1 MTHSWR
7 RWVPAVAV
15 PAVIAAA
22 VLAGGIQSA
31 SAGQLAPKSPHELIA
46 LLAGNSVR
54 QFSGTLQ
61 QSSHLGLPELPAS
74 APTAATGALEFLTG
88 SHTVRIYADGPQ
100 RLRVQLLDQL
110 AERDLV
116 RNGSDVW
123 GYNSKDNSATH
134 WTLPAAAAG
143 SPAPA
148 PSSALP
154 EPSATPQD
162 LAQTFLDAITPTT
175 KVSVGPQTQ
184 VAGRDAYQLVL
195 EPQSSQTLVGSVSI
209 DVDAAT
215 GMPLGVD
222 VMARGQ
228 QDAAVSV
235 AFSTLDLSAPAASL
249 FTFSPPAG
257 ASVAQGTVPP
267 PPAHMVRPGPMIPG
281 PAAPGPTA
289 PGTAGPTPGP
299 GIPGHGVKA
308 PLSVSGTGWDAVVE
322 LPAGASAALL
332 DSPLLAQATTPVAG
346 GRLLST
352 ALVNVYLAND
362 GRIFAGS
369 VPFDRLQAA
378 AAAK

>member
-143 SPAPA
+143 SLAPA
-148 PSSALP
+148 PSAMP

-195 EPQSSQTLVGSVSI
+195 EPQSGQTLIGSVSI

-222 VMARGQ
+222 VRARGQ
-228 QDAAVSV
+228 QDAAMSV

-257 ASVAQGTVPP
+257 ASVEQGTVPA

-281 PAAPGPTA
+281 QA
-289 PGTAGPTPGP
+289 TPGP
-299 GIPGHGVKA
+299 AVPGPGTPGHGVKA

-322 LPAGASAALL
+322 LPSGASAALL

-352 ALVNVYLAND
+352 ALVNVYLGTD

-369 VPFDRLQAA
+369 VPLDRLQAA
-378 AAAK
+378 AAAT